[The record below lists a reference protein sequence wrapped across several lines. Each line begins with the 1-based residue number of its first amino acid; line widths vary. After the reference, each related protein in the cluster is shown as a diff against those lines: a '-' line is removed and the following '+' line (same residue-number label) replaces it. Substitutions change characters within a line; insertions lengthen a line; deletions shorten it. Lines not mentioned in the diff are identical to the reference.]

1 MPNRRLLCLGLVVA
15 PLAGCALSPFAD
27 PLRVELVGLEGLPGE
42 GMELRFV
49 VKLRVQNPNDREMAY
64 DGIALDL
71 DLRGQRFASGVA
83 PLAGMVPRYGE
94 TVLAVPVTASAIA
107 LARQMLSVLR
117 ESEQRGRIGKLS
129 YALRGKLGGVGL
141 TGARFE
147 STGEFDFDLR

>member
-1 MPNRRLLCLGLVVA
+1 MPNRRLLCLALVAA

-27 PLRVELVGLEGLPGE
+27 PLRVELVGFDGLPGE
-42 GMELRFV
+42 GMELRFL

-64 DGIALDL
+64 DGVALDL

-83 PLAGMVPRYGE
+83 PLSGTVPRYGE

-117 ESEQRGRIGKLS
+117 ESERGGVGKLA